1 MLGQEGKLTG
11 RTELQKIKAERV
23 VFKRERKCLRGRAS
37 AKLVYV
43 AARSS
48 LSKMQE
54 NYRECSGEKDICN
67 MQATIIFPR
76 CHVS

>member
-1 MLGQEGKLTG
+1 MPGQDGKLTG
-11 RTELQKIKAERV
+11 RTELQKVKVKRV
-23 VFKRERKCLRGRAS
+23 EFKRERKCPRKRAS
-37 AKLVYV
+37 VKLVYV

-54 NYRECSGEKDICN
+54 NYKLCSGEKDLCN
-67 MQATIIFPR
+67 IQAAISFSS